1 MSRDA
6 LDEERSGMKMSDAAN
21 ERANAFRDTDVLGR
35 RITVFTFYA
44 TCVLSGAIELGGI
57 FWALGQGR
65 GIVYA
70 VGMTVAYQLGNI
82 FLFLITRRMRKLQSL
97 FVCVALVLGCAA
109 TLLPDENDI
118 AYVLCFIE
126 FAVLSTLLQ
135 TMRSAVKGREPR
147 WRKRVFRVVGF
158 AFSGIFYYAGDAL
171 LVAVPV
177 LLLALSV
184 VTPRFDD
191 GCWVIRLVR
200 GEYGSNRLCVAMV
213 LHQMH
218 YFVYCYAM
226 LIIAFVGTGNPFVA
240 GLWFVGNWVPY
251 IAIEP
256 LAKATKSSN
265 WIVFFLGGHILVSA
279 VLLGMYL
286 VLSHSLTS
294 ALVLWV
300 LTGFGGGNV
309 FCIKQ
314 LFESKRSYHSQ
325 IWVLSENVGHLL
337 GVLVLAGIALAGI
350 SLDVTLLI
358 AASLAL
364 STVAVT
370 YYSLHR
376 SE

>member
-1 MSRDA
+1 MNKNDA
-6 LDEERSGMKMSDAAN
+6 PAARAPAPREPDA
-21 ERANAFRDTDVLGR
+21 RGR

-57 FWALGQGR
+57 FWALGQGY
-65 GIVYA
+65 GVVYA

-82 FLFLITRRMRKLQSL
+82 FLFLITRRIRKLQSL
-97 FVCVALVLGCAA
+97 FVCVALILGRAVA
-109 TLLPDENDI
+109 LLPGGSAV
-118 AYVLCFIE
+118 AYALCFVE
-126 FAVLSTLLQ
+126 VVLLSTLLQ
-135 TMRSAVKGREPR
+135 TMRSAVKGSEPR

-158 AFSGIFYYAGDAL
+158 AVSGVFFFAGNAL
-171 LVAVPV
+171 MAAVPA

-191 GCWVIRLVR
+191 GCWAARLIR
-200 GEYGSNRLCVAMV
+200 GEYGDNRLCVAMV

-226 LIIAFVGTGNPFVA
+226 LIIAFLGTGSPLAA

-251 IAIEP
+251 IATEP

-265 WIVFFLGGHILVSA
+265 WMVFFLGGHILVST
-279 VLLGMYL
+279 VLLGMYA
-286 VLSHSLTS
+286 VLSHSLTA
-294 ALVLWV
+294 ALILWV

-314 LFESKRSYHSQ
+314 LFECKRSYHSQ
-325 IWVLSENVGHLL
+325 IWVLSENIGHLL
-337 GVLVLAGIALAGI
+337 GVAALAGIALAGI
-350 SLDVTLLI
+350 SLDITLLI
-358 AASLAL
+358 AAALAL
-364 STVAVT
+364 STVVVT

-376 SE
+376 AE